1 MKHFLWC
8 KYEWKIMAGVFPQQR
23 KQLFMSRLTIGSARI
38 PPGLQAHY
46 LCPGKSLSGL
56 LIFSQ
61 WVMALFIAR
70 SALHWLRLLNPRG
83 SGVTQSFEKLASSA
97 FHMAI
102 ISSCWVPSHWHASD
116 ALVRHVAYAF
126 VGLLCLLVATRRP
139 ASTSKCWHR
148 LWGYSHWHSI
158 SSVLTVFLL
167 LFKDA
172 GW

>member
-70 SALHWLRLLNPRG
+70 SALHWLRLLNPQVWG
-83 SGVTQSFEKLASSA
+83 DSVLWKACVISLPYGYYFILLSSITLACQRCTCEA
-97 FHMAI
+97 RCVRF
-102 ISSCWVPSHWHASD
+102 CWFV
-116 ALVRHVAYAF
+116 VF
-126 VGLLCLLVATRRP
+126 VGRDK
-139 ASTSKCWHR
+139 TSSLHEQMLAPTVR
-148 LWGYSHWHSI
+148 LQSLTQYQLSSHG
-158 SSVLTVFLL
+158 VPLAF
-167 LFKDA
+167 
-172 GW
+172 